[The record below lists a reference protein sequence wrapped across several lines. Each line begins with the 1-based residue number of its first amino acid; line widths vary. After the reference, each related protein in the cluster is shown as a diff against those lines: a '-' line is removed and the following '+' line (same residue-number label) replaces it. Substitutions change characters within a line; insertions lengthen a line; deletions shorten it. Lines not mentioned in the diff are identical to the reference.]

1 MQTVPNSLASR
12 KPVTIILTPEQSALY
27 EEGGFSSWR
36 LEEDLIGDLD
46 CQSITETVVV
56 ALDTGEI
63 LFAISQGVIV

>member
-1 MQTVPNSLASR
+1 
-12 KPVTIILTPEQSALY
+12 LY

-36 LEEDLIGDLD
+36 LEEDLIEDLD